1 MKEIK
6 ELKTKLINL
15 DEITPY
21 ENNAKEHPDW
31 QIAQIKNS
39 IEQFGFNDPIAVN
52 ENMGIIEGHGRY
64 LAAKE
69 LGLKEVPCIILSGMT
84 ADEERAYIIAHNKLT
99 MNTGFDLEALEYEL
113 NALKVEDFDLSLTGF
128 NQDDIENILY
138 ENEEINALD
147 SIAEGGYSSLADEMR
162 DSAESFTVSFN
173 FPIHLKDKIESYLRE
188 NGKDEI
194 TELIISEIDKSE
206 V

>member
-1 MKEIK
+1 MKEIR
-6 ELKTKLINL
+6 ELKTKLISL
-15 DEITPY
+15 DEIIPY

-52 ENMGIIEGHGRY
+52 ENMGIIEWHGRY

-99 MNTGFDLEALEYEL
+99 MNTGFDLEVLEYEL
-113 NALKVEDFDLSLTGF
+113 NALKIEDFDLSLTGF
-128 NQDDIENILY
+128 EDIEIGDIL
-138 ENEEINALD
+138 NDEEDGDFLELEEEKEEEKQVI
-147 SIAEGGYSSLADEMR
+147 EGYICPNCGHKAKKKEFLECD
-162 DSAESFTVSFN
+162 
-173 FPIHLKDKIESYLRE
+173 
-188 NGKDEI
+188 
-194 TELIISEIDKSE
+194 IDG
-206 V
+206 

>member
-1 MKEIK
+1 MKEIR
-6 ELKTKLINL
+6 ELKTKLISL

-99 MNTGFDLEALEYEL
+99 MNTGFNLEVLEYEL
-113 NALKVEDFDLSLTGF
+113 NALQVEEFDLSLTGF
-128 NQDDIENILY
+128 ENSEIENILR
-138 ENEEINALD
+138 NEEEDNFLELND
-147 SIAEGGYSSLADEMR
+147 SDTEDEEKQFGGGYICPKCGHKAKKKEFLECD
-162 DSAESFTVSFN
+162 
-173 FPIHLKDKIESYLRE
+173 
-188 NGKDEI
+188 
-194 TELIISEIDKSE
+194 IDG
-206 V
+206 

>member
-1 MKEIK
+1 MKEIR

-99 MNTGFDLEALEYEL
+99 MNTGFNLEVLEYEL

-128 NQDDIENILY
+128 EDTEIENILDKDDGELLDLDNDDT
-138 ENEEINALD
+138 ENDEKQFG
-147 SIAEGGYSSLADEMR
+147 GGYICPECGHKAKMSDFLECD
-162 DSAESFTVSFN
+162 
-173 FPIHLKDKIESYLRE
+173 
-188 NGKDEI
+188 
-194 TELIISEIDKSE
+194 IDG
-206 V
+206 

>member
-1 MKEIK
+1 MKEIR
-6 ELKTKLINL
+6 ELKTKLISL
-15 DEITPY
+15 DEIIPY

-39 IEQFGFNDPIAVN
+39 IERFGFNDPIAVN

-69 LGLKEVPCIILSGMT
+69 LELKEVPCIILSGMT

-99 MNTGFDLEALEYEL
+99 MNTGFDLEVLGYEL

-128 NQDDIENILY
+128 EDTEIENILDKDDDFE
-138 ENEEINALD
+138 ENIKEEKNVALD
-147 SIAEGGYSSLADEMR
+147 DKEVIVIECDDIQELEQTFNKLKEEGYNCRISIL
-162 DSAESFTVSFN
+162 
-173 FPIHLKDKIESYLRE
+173 
-188 NGKDEI
+188 
-194 TELIISEIDKSE
+194 
-206 V
+206 

>member
-1 MKEIK
+1 MKEIR

-69 LGLKEVPCIILSGMT
+69 LGLKKVPCIILSGMT

-99 MNTGFDLEALEYEL
+99 MNTGFDLEVLEYEL
-113 NALKVEDFDLSLTGF
+113 NALKVEDFDLSLIGF
-128 NQDDIENILY
+128 EDTEIDDILSTD
-138 ENEEINALD
+138 EINALD
-147 SIAEGGYSSLADEMR
+147 SITEDGYSSLADDIKEG
-162 DSAESFTVSFN
+162 SEIFTISFN
-173 FPIHLKDKIESYLRE
+173 FPTDKKQEIENLIKER
-188 NGKDEI
+188 GKEYFVN
-194 TELIISEIDKSE
+194 LIIEE
-206 V
+206 L